1 MNTTEFIRDLFF
13 PLPNCRNS
21 FSISQ
26 AQSLIHINFE
36 KRASHDE
43 RKRSHDE
50 EETPFS
56 NRDYSNTQ
64 SARYSK
70 RPALTTDEYDDGRF
84 NNVRAL
90 AFRCLVTTR
99 EAGIIIGKQG
109 RSISSLREQSGARIT
124 ISEMIPGAHE
134 RVLSVIGTPDST
146 SLQAFGLLA
155 EHIPKESDL
164 SDLAGRSDRLVN
176 FRLLVPHGR
185 MGSIIDR
192 TGAKLHASEEM
203 LPQST
208 ERTLTIT
215 GYAHQIQSAVR
226 EVGLALKELPERTS
240 SVIHFKPTASRGNI
254 HNSPAP
260 MFGGHGYGSSSGPS
274 GDYGSGL
281 GHGAYTY
288 GYPGRAEFFAWRWLR
303 NERYASRRL
312 RSFKRNGRST
322 CRLYPSPADFIPN
335 EMVGCIIGKGG
346 TKINEM
352 RMLSGAAIKVAESVN
367 GSSERLVTITG
378 TPDANRVALHLLY
391 TRLEAEKSKILAA
404 ASGHGHR

>member
-1 MNTTEFIRDLFF
+1 MSDIEE
-13 PLPNCRNS
+13 
-21 FSISQ
+21 SIY
-26 AQSLIHINFE
+26 
-36 KRASHDE
+36 DE
-43 RKRSHDE
+43 RKRSHDDE
-50 EETPFS
+50 EITFS
-56 NRDYSNTQ
+56 NREYTNNEAS
-64 SARYSK
+64 RYSK
-70 RPALTTDEYDDGRF
+70 RPAITSEEYEDARF
-84 NNVRAL
+84 NTVRAL

-109 RSISSLREQSGARIT
+109 RSISGLREQSGARIT

-134 RVLSVIGTPDST
+134 RVLSVIGSPDST
-146 SLQAFGLLA
+146 SLAFGLLA

-164 SDLAGRSDRLVN
+164 SDMAGSQDRLVN

-185 MGSIIDR
+185 MGSIIGKGGLKIKEIQDH

-215 GYAHQIQSAVR
+215 GYAHQIQTAVR

-254 HNSPAP
+254 HNSPGP
-260 MFGGHGYGSSSGPS
+260 MFGGHGYGGPSSNGPS
-274 GDYGSGL
+274 GDYGG
-281 GHGAYTY
+281 GPGGMGPGAYSY
-288 GYPGRAEFFAWRWLR
+288 GYPGRADFQLGGG
-303 NERYASRRL
+303 
-312 RSFKRNGRST
+312 NGGYGMGGVHQGGSGPLGGMGGGPPVVST
-322 CRLYPSPADFIPN
+322 QAQQIYIPN

-352 RMLSGAAIKVAESVN
+352 RMLSGAAIKVAEAVN

-404 ASGHGHR
+404 ATGQGHR